1 MGFCCQIHSD
11 LNFHSSLCEYLYAR
25 CFLAPFST
33 ASTFGGNCR
42 GRPLPVHV
50 AWPARGR
57 LIGSRKVRG
66 ADKLKSV
73 VKTEREKDGKKE
85 EKRKKKEERRKRE
98 TD

>member
-1 MGFCCQIHSD
+1 M
-11 LNFHSSLCEYLYAR
+11 
-25 CFLAPFST
+25 APFST

-73 VKTEREKDGKKE
+73 VKTEREKDGVSVRDRE
-85 EKRKKKEERRKRE
+85 RGGEERKRATDRNKERGMEREEGESERERK
-98 TD
+98 